1 MVYLKKTQTE
11 VFARNLV
18 QVEIKKRFAT
28 KQRFY
33 SSTTCDKLFSGAIGF
48 QTRNKLSL
56 KSDIIIV

>member
-33 SSTTCDKLFSGAIGF
+33 RSTTCGKSFSGAIGF
-48 QTRNKLSL
+48 Q
-56 KSDIIIV
+56 SDQITHTGE